1 MTIPEELLP
10 VIDWW
15 EKDGKQTL
23 AIVAVCGLAVLGYY
37 GVKNY
42 RAAQADAAAAAL
54 MDATGVDELAEAASR
69 YEGTK
74 AGPALRLR
82 LAKAYFDA
90 EKYEEALDLYEKLDG
105 RAPEGFANAP
115 AVGKAMCLEA
125 LERYDE
131 AKAAFEAFADAQPK
145 SYLALTAQLGAARVV
160 AAGGDK
166 AKALEMLAALKE
178 SVKDDELAV
187 ARVEAATS
195 LVKRWEKR
203 AKRSL
208 FDAADAAAQQ
218 LEAAAAAPA
227 VETPAPVTEAPAV
240 EVPTVETPAVEV
252 PAVEV
257 PAPEAPAAE

>member
-10 VIDWW
+10 VIEWW

-42 RAAQADAAAAAL
+42 RAAQADAAAVAL

-145 SYLALTAQLGAARVV
+145 SYLALTAQLGAARAV

-227 VETPAPVTEAPAV
+227 VEVPAVEVPAV

>member
-42 RAAQADAAAAAL
+42 RAAQADAAAESL
-54 MDATGVDELAEAASR
+54 LNATGVDELAEAASR

-82 LAKAYFDA
+82 LAQAYFDA

-115 AVGKAMCLEA
+115 AVGRAMCLEA

-145 SYLALTAQLGAARVV
+145 SYLALTAQLGAARAV

-166 AKALEMLAALKE
+166 AKALEMLAALKDT
-178 SVKDDELAV
+178 VKDDELAT
-187 ARVEAATS
+187 ARIDAAVS

-218 LEAAAAAPA
+218 LDAAAEAPAAPAPA
-227 VETPAPVTEAPAV
+227 VEAPAEAPA
-240 EVPTVETPAVEV
+240 AEV
-252 PAVEV
+252 PAVEAPAAV

>member
-227 VETPAPVTEAPAV
+227 VEVPAVETPAV

>member
-23 AIVAVCGLAVLGYY
+23 AIVAVCGIAVLGYY
-37 GVKNY
+37 GVKNH
-42 RAAQADAAAAAL
+42 RAAQADAAAEAL
-54 MDATGVDELAEAASR
+54 MSATSVDELAEAASN

-74 AGPALRLR
+74 AGPALKLR
-82 LAKAYFDA
+82 LAKACFDA
-90 EKYEEALDLYEKLDG
+90 EQYEQALELYEKLDG
-105 RAPEGFANAP
+105 RAPEGFEGAP

-131 AKAAFEAFADAQPK
+131 AKAAFEAFAEAQPK
-145 SYLALTAQLGAARVV
+145 SYLALTAKLGAARVV

-178 SVKDDELAV
+178 EVKDDDAAV
-187 ARVEAATS
+187 ARVEAATA

-203 AKRSL
+203 EKRTL
-208 FDAADAAAQQ
+208 FDAADAAAKQ
-218 LEAAAAAPA
+218 LEAAAEEAAPA
-227 VETPAPVTEAPAV
+227 VEAPAVEAPAV
-240 EVPTVETPAVEV
+240 EAPVVEA
-252 PAVEV
+252 
-257 PAPEAPAAE
+257 PAPEAPAPEAPVEAPAAE